1 MNIIQDFCKNQQLKR
16 AIAEHRGVMYRLAYS
31 WCHNPALADD
41 LVHEALAKALKNS
54 GQLRDHKMVK
64 AWLFRILTNC
74 WRDHF
79 RRRRETIDIDDV
91 VLADPHTPE
100 FRHDQEQVV
109 SQVRGAISSLPLGQR
124 QVITLVDLEG
134 SSYIEVAEILEIP
147 IGTVM
152 SRLSRAR
159 QALKT
164 ILLEA
169 DSSLATATP
178 RLRTVKK

>member
-16 AIAEHRGVMYRLAYS
+16 SIAEHRNAMYRLAYS
-31 WCHNPALADD
+31 WCHNQALSDD
-41 LVHEALAKALKNS
+41 LVQEALAKALKNTA
-54 GQLRDHKMVK
+54 QLRDHKTLK

-79 RRRRETIDIDDV
+79 RRNRETVDIDDI
-91 VLADPHTPE
+91 VLVETRTPE
-100 FRHDQEQVV
+100 FRHDREQVV
-109 SQVRGAISSLPLGQR
+109 NQVRNAISELPLGQR

-159 QALKT
+159 QALKAR
-164 ILLEA
+164 LLEA
-169 DSSLATATP
+169 GHQEADTGTP
-178 RLRTVKK
+178 RLRTIK

>member
-1 MNIIQDFCKNQQLKR
+1 MKIIQDFCKNQQLKQS
-16 AIAEHRGVMYRLAYS
+16 IAEHRGAMYRLAYS
-31 WCHNPALADD
+31 WCHSPALSDD
-41 LVHEALAKALKNS
+41 LVHEALTKALKNI
-54 GQLRDHKMVK
+54 GQLRDHKTLR

-79 RRRRETIDIDDV
+79 RRLKETVDIDDV
-91 VLADPHTPE
+91 VLVDTRTPE
-100 FRHDQEQVV
+100 FQHDQEQIVM
-109 SQVRGAISSLPLGQR
+109 QVRNAISDLPIGQR

-159 QALKT
+159 SALKVK
-164 ILLEA
+164 LLEA
-169 DSSLATATP
+169 DSNIDTKIP
-178 RLRTVKK
+178 KLRTVK

>member
-1 MNIIQDFCKNQQLKR
+1 MNIIQDFCKNQQLKHT
-16 AIAEHRGVMYRLAYS
+16 IAEHRGAMYRLAYS
-31 WCHNPALADD
+31 WCHNPALSDD

-54 GQLRDHKMVK
+54 RQLRDHKTVK

-74 WRDHF
+74 WCDHF
-79 RRRRETIDIDDV
+79 RRLRETVDIDDV
-91 VLADPHTPE
+91 VLTETRTPE
-100 FRHDQEQVV
+100 FRHDQQQIVN
-109 SQVRGAISSLPLGQR
+109 QVRDAIGKLPLGQR
-124 QVITLVDLEG
+124 QVVTLVDLEG

-164 ILLEA
+164 KLLEA
-169 DSSLATATP
+169 DSSIEAATP
-178 RLRTVKK
+178 RLRTVK

>member
-16 AIAEHRGVMYRLAYS
+16 TIAEHRGSMYRLAYS

-41 LVHEALAKALKNS
+41 LVHEALAKALKKC
-54 GQLRDHKMVK
+54 GQLRDHKTVR

-79 RRRRETIDIDDV
+79 RRLKETVNIDDV
-91 VLADPHTPE
+91 VLTETRTPE
-100 FRHDQEQVV
+100 FRHDQDQVV
-109 SQVRGAISSLPLGQR
+109 SQVRNAIGSLPLGQR

-159 QALKT
+159 TALK
-164 ILLEA
+164 IKLLEA
-169 DSSLATATP
+169 DSSLEAATP
-178 RLRTVKK
+178 KLRTVK